1 MKPVKIISLLLAIL
15 MCMTAFVAC
24 AEGDGPTIVTRDSE
38 GGGSDEGFAEGD
50 FDGEDFTFLYIQHP
64 NNGKDYYG
72 GYYLYAETYTG
83 DTINDAVY
91 ARNLATE
98 EKYNV
103 KIQQD
108 LQMNGDPASY
118 IQQKIMAGEF
128 DHDVIYGWAYKLGK
142 CVTENFFADFN
153 QLSNVDFTKEYWN
166 PSTIENLTINGKMY
180 LGVNDITMSKL
191 DWADL
196 MFYNKNMMEDYN
208 IESEFGTIYDLVV
221 DGKWTIDTF
230 LKMIQVVSTDLN
242 GDGVIGKDDVY
253 GYLGDTLGT
262 WAMNSSGIQSTVK
275 NEDGSYSLNIYSEK
289 LLNIMETVH
298 PVLTNKKIC
307 KNYDDIWNE
316 GGMDGSGNYADQFEY
331 ARSFFGT
338 DHCLF
343 VGATPYL
350 TCEFRNMTSD
360 YGLVPMPKFDEKQEN
375 YYASVS
381 PNASLFVIPATS
393 RNDVDSAGMERTG
406 TILEYMAYKSNEVL
420 LPEYYDTLL
429 KGQRLDSDE
438 DSEILD
444 IIRGSVFYDFASNV
458 GLEEIGATVENMF
471 SKPTTATSMYKRN
484 EKKLQKAL
492 DDYFTEVLMLEAKNK
507 KQDK

>member
-1 MKPVKIISLLLAIL
+1 MKPVKIISLILAIL

-24 AEGDGPTIVTRDSE
+24 ADEPGNEVITREGSTD
-38 GGGSDEGFAEGD
+38 SDEGFADGD
-50 FDGEDFTFLYIQHP
+50 FGGDDFTFLYIQHP

-72 GYYLYAETYTG
+72 GYYLYAESYTG

-91 ARNLATE
+91 ARNSAAE

-142 CVTENFFADFN
+142 CITENFFADFN

-166 PSTIENLTINGKMY
+166 PSTIDNLTINDKMY

-196 MFYNKNMMEDYN
+196 MFYNKNMVEDYN
-208 IESEFGTIYDLVV
+208 IEPEFGSIYDLVV
-221 DGKWTIDTF
+221 NGKWTLDVF
-230 LKMIQVVSTDLN
+230 LNMLQSVSTDLN

-253 GYLGDTLGT
+253 GYLGDSYGS
-262 WAMNSSGIQSTVK
+262 WAMNASGIQSTVK

-289 LLNIMETVH
+289 LLNIMEMVH
-298 PVLTNKKIC
+298 PVLTNKKYC
-307 KNYDDIWNE
+307 KDYDDIWNE
-316 GGMDGSGNYADQFEY
+316 GGMDGGGNYADQFEY

-350 TCEFRNMTSD
+350 TCEFRNMTSN
-360 YGLVPMPKFDEKQEN
+360 YGLVPMPKYDEKQEN
-375 YYASVS
+375 YYADVS
-381 PNASLFVIPATS
+381 PNASLFVIPATP
-393 RNDVDSAGMERTG
+393 RTDVDSAGMERTG
-406 TILEYMAYKSNEVL
+406 TILEYLAYKSNELL
-420 LPEYYDTLL
+420 LPQYYDTLL

-444 IIRGSVFYDFASNV
+444 IIRSSILYDFASNV
-458 GLEEIGATVENMF
+458 GLEEIGTTVQNMF
-471 SKPTTATSMYKRN
+471 SKPTTATSTYKRT

-492 DDYFTEVLMLEAKNK
+492 DDYYTKVLMLEAKNK
-507 KQDK
+507 KDKD